1 MSRINRPAYTPIKS
15 VKMACESL
23 KQSRVVS
30 QAHNPNRSK
39 GHANK
44 DNNTG
49 DETTYVEDSDKTQ
62 SIEDQNE
69 LEAKLLENKNDKNT
83 DASDDNPNANANSK
97 EDGDLINHDN
107 ETPNTDEDEISVDDN
122 YEKFEFVEGY
132 NDENR
137 STKDDPNHH
146 NVEEENSED
155 SLTHEDINVL
165 QVVAIQYV
173 LDQMG
178 SQGTTGKKI
187 IR

>member
-1 MSRINRPAYTPIKS
+1 MF
-15 VKMACESL
+15 
-23 KQSRVVS
+23 
-30 QAHNPNRSK
+30 
-39 GHANK
+39 
-44 DNNTG
+44 
-49 DETTYVEDSDKTQ
+49 
-62 SIEDQNE
+62 
-69 LEAKLLENKNDKNT
+69 ENKNEKRIY
-83 DASDDNPNANANSK
+83 AF
-97 EDGDLINHDN
+97 
-107 ETPNTDEDEISVDDN
+107 DDN
-122 YEKFEFVEGY
+122 YEKFEVIEGY

-178 SQGTTGKKI
+178 PQGTTEKKI